1 MPLMLLDIDASA
13 GTESTATRRPR
24 RRLLALIAVLAVLG
38 AAGGVYGWGRWQEAS
53 EPALRTAEVTLGD
66 IEKTVTALG
75 TLQPKDYVDVGAQ
88 VSGQLETVHVE
99 IGDIVKKDQ
108 LLAEIDPTVIET
120 HVRTDK
126 ANLDNLQAQLA
137 RQQAELKLARLQFRR
152 NQSLYKAKAISQD
165 ALQTSETQVSV
176 GEAQAESLAAQIA
189 AAQATY
195 DGEVANLGY
204 TKIYAPMDG
213 TVVSQAALE
222 GQTLNA
228 NQTAPTILRIADLQ
242 TMTVKAQVAEA
253 DVVKLSPGMPVYFT
267 TLGLPE
273 RRWQATVR
281 QILPTPETVNDVV
294 LYDVLIDVANA
305 DGVLM
310 TSMTAQVFF
319 VLGEAKNV
327 PLIPIA
333 ALGKKQ
339 PGGGDEYLVRVMT
352 DKGPATRAVKIGLT
366 DRASA
371 EVVSGLAAGD
381 RVVVETPS
389 SGNDSNARAGAP
401 LGMGFRL

>member
-1 MPLMLLDIDASA
+1 
-13 GTESTATRRPR
+13 
-24 RRLLALIAVLAVLG
+24 
-38 AAGGVYGWGRWQEAS
+38 
-53 EPALRTAEVTLGD
+53 
-66 IEKTVTALG
+66 
-75 TLQPKDYVDVGAQ
+75 
-88 VSGQLETVHVE
+88 
-99 IGDIVKKDQ
+99 
-108 LLAEIDPTVIET
+108 
-120 HVRTDK
+120 
-126 ANLDNLQAQLA
+126 
-137 RQQAELKLARLQFRR
+137 
-152 NQSLYKAKAISQD
+152 
-165 ALQTSETQVSV
+165 
-176 GEAQAESLAAQIA
+176 
-189 AAQATY
+189 
-195 DGEVANLGY
+195 
-204 TKIYAPMDG
+204 
-213 TVVSQAALE
+213 
-222 GQTLNA
+222 
-228 NQTAPTILRIADLQ
+228 
-242 TMTVKAQVAEA
+242 MTVKAQVAEA

>member
-1 MPLMLLDIDASA
+1 MLLDV
-13 GTESTATRRPR
+13 ETAAETDLPSRRRPKR
-24 RRLLALIAVLAVLG
+24 WLLAVAVLLAAAAV
-38 AAGGVYGWGRWQEAS
+38 AAGIYGWRQWQATGQPEI
-53 EPALRTAEVTLGD
+53 RTAEVTLGD
-66 IEKTVTALG
+66 IEKSVTALG

-88 VSGQLETVHVE
+88 VSGQLDTVHVE

-120 HVRTDK
+120 RVRTDK
-126 ANLDNLQAQLA
+126 ANLDNLQAQFA
-137 RQQAELKLARLQFRR
+137 QQQAELKLARLQLKR
-152 NQSLYKAKAISQD
+152 NQALYKSKAISQD
-165 ALQTSETQVSV
+165 ALQTTETQVAV
-176 GEAQAESLAAQIA
+176 GEAKADALSAQIA

-204 TKIYAPMDG
+204 TKIYAPMAG
-213 TVVSQAALE
+213 TIVSQTALE

-228 NQTAPTILRIADLQ
+228 NQTAPTILRVADLQ

-253 DVVKLSPGMPVYFT
+253 DVVKLTPGMQVYFT

-273 RRWQATVR
+273 RRWRATVR

-294 LYDVLIDVANA
+294 LYNVLIDVEND

-319 VLGEAKNV
+319 VLGEAKQV

-339 PGGGDEYLVRVMT
+339 PDSSDEYLVRVMT
-352 DKGPATRAVKIGLT
+352 DKGPEARAVKVGLM
-366 DRASA
+366 DRKS
-371 EVVSGLAAGD
+371 VQIVDGLAVGD
-381 RVVVETPS
+381 RVVLEAPVNNA
-389 SGNDSNARAGAP
+389 SGSDGNRP
-401 LGMGFRL
+401 FGMGFRL

>member
-1 MPLMLLDIDASA
+1 MLLDV
-13 GTESTATRRPR
+13 ETAVENEMPVRRWR
-24 RRLLALIAVLAVLG
+24 KRWLLAATALFAAVAIG
-38 AAGGVYGWGRWQEAS
+38 AGIYGWQQWRTTGQTEI
-53 EPALRTAEVTLGD
+53 RTAEVTLGD
-66 IEKTVTALG
+66 IEKSVTALG

-88 VSGQLETVHVE
+88 VSGQLDTVHVE

-108 LLAEIDPTVIET
+108 LLAEIDRTVIET
-120 HVRTDK
+120 RVRTDK
-126 ANLDNLQAQLA
+126 ANLDNLQAQFA
-137 RQQAELKLARLQFRR
+137 QQQAELKVARLQLKRSQAF
-152 NQSLYKAKAISQD
+152 YKSKAISQD
-165 ALQTSETQVSV
+165 ALQTAETQVSV
-176 GEAQAESLAAQIA
+176 GDAKLDALSAQIA

-204 TKIYAPMDG
+204 TKIYTPMAG
-213 TVVSQAALE
+213 TIVSQTALE

-228 NQTAPTILRIADLQ
+228 NQTAPTILRVADLQ

-253 DVVKLSPGMPVYFT
+253 DVVKLTPGMPVYFT

-294 LYDVLIDVANA
+294 LYNVLIDVAND

-319 VLGEAKNV
+319 VLGEAKQV
-327 PLIPIA
+327 PLIPIT

-339 PGGGDEYLVRVMT
+339 SGGSDEYLVRVMT
-352 DKGPATRAVKIGLT
+352 DKGPVARAVKVGLT
-366 DRASA
+366 DRKSA
-371 EVVSGLAAGD
+371 QIVEGLAAGD
-381 RVVVETPS
+381 RVVIETPAA
-389 SGNDSNARAGAP
+389 SGQGGSGSNRP
-401 LGMGFRL
+401 FGMGLRL

>member
-1 MPLMLLDIDASA
+1 MLLDV
-13 GTESTATRRPR
+13 ETAAETDLPAHRRPKR
-24 RRLLALIAVLAVLG
+24 WLLVLAVLL
-38 AAGGVYGWGRWQEAS
+38 AAAAVAGGIYGWRQWQATGQLEI
-53 EPALRTAEVTLGD
+53 RTAEVTLGD
-66 IEKTVTALG
+66 IEKSVTALG

-88 VSGQLETVHVE
+88 VSGQLDTVHVE
-99 IGDIVKKDQ
+99 IGDIVKKNQ

-120 HVRTDK
+120 RVRTDK
-126 ANLDNLQAQLA
+126 ANLDNLQAQFA
-137 RQQAELKLARLQFRR
+137 QQQAELKLARLQHKR
-152 NQSLYKAKAISQD
+152 NQTLYKSKAISQD
-165 ALQTSETQVSV
+165 AMQTTETLVAV
-176 GEAQAESLAAQIA
+176 GEAKADALSAQIA

-204 TKIYAPMDG
+204 TKIYAPMAG
-213 TVVSQAALE
+213 TIVSQTALE

-228 NQTAPTILRIADLQ
+228 NQTAPNILRVADLQ

-253 DVVKLSPGMPVYFT
+253 DVVKLTPGMQVYFT

-273 RRWQATVR
+273 RRWRATVR

-294 LYDVLIDVANA
+294 LYNVLIDVEND

-319 VLGEAKNV
+319 VLGEAKQV
-327 PLIPIA
+327 PLIPIT

-339 PGGGDEYLVRVMT
+339 PGSDDEYLVRVMT
-352 DKGPATRAVKIGLT
+352 AKGPEARAVKVGLIDRKSVQIVDGLAVGDLVVLET
-366 DRASA
+366 PANRASG
-371 EVVSGLAAGD
+371 SD
-381 RVVVETPS
+381 
-389 SGNDSNARAGAP
+389 GNRP

>member
-1 MPLMLLDIDASA
+1 MKLLLKSTFRPAGGRSA
-13 GTESTATRRPR
+13 GCWLWRPSWR
-24 RRLLALIAVLAVLG
+24 RRLIAA
-38 AAGGVYGWGRWQEAS
+38 GVYGWREWQATGQPEI
-53 EPALRTAEVTLGD
+53 RTAEVTLGD
-66 IEKTVTALG
+66 IEKSVTALG

-88 VSGQLETVHVE
+88 VSGQLDTVHVE

-120 HVRTDK
+120 RVRTDK
-126 ANLDNLQAQLA
+126 ANLDNLQAQFA
-137 RQQAELKLARLQFRR
+137 QQQAELKLARLQFKR
-152 NQSLYKAKAISQD
+152 NQALYKSKAISQD
-165 ALQTSETQVSV
+165 AMQTTETQVSI
-176 GEAQAESLAAQIA
+176 GEAKADALSAQIA

-195 DGEVANLGY
+195 DGEIANLGY
-204 TKIYAPMDG
+204 TKIYAPMAG
-213 TVVSQAALE
+213 TIVSQTALE

-228 NQTAPTILRIADLQ
+228 NQTAPTILRVADLQ

-253 DVVKLSPGMPVYFT
+253 DVVKLTPGMPVYFT

-273 RRWQATVR
+273 RRWRATVR

-294 LYDVLIDVANA
+294 LYNVLVDVDNE

-319 VLGEAKNV
+319 VLGEAKQV

-339 PGGGDEYLVRVMT
+339 PGSNDEYLVRVMT
-352 DKGPATRAVKIGLT
+352 GKGPEARAVKVGLM
-366 DRASA
+366 DRKS
-371 EVVSGLAAGD
+371 VQIVDGLAVGD
-381 RVVVETPS
+381 RVVLETPANSASGSDS
-389 SGNDSNARAGAP
+389 SRP
-401 LGMGFRL
+401 FGMGFRL

>member
-1 MPLMLLDIDASA
+1 MLLDI
-13 GTESTATRRPR
+13 ETAAEIDLPARRRPR
-24 RRLLALIAVLAVLG
+24 RWLLAIASLLAAAAIG
-38 AAGGVYGWGRWQEAS
+38 ASIYGWRQWQATGQS
-53 EPALRTAEVTLGD
+53 EVRTAEVTLGD
-66 IEKTVTALG
+66 IEKSVTALG

-88 VSGQLETVHVE
+88 VSGQLDTVHVE

-120 HVRTDK
+120 RVRTDK
-126 ANLDNLQAQLA
+126 ANLDNLQAQFA
-137 RQQAELKLARLQFRR
+137 QQQAELKLARLQLKR
-152 NQSLYKAKAISQD
+152 NQALYKSKAISQD
-165 ALQTSETQVSV
+165 ALQTTETQVAV
-176 GEAQAESLAAQIA
+176 GEAKADALSAQIA

-204 TKIYAPMDG
+204 TKIYAPMAG
-213 TVVSQAALE
+213 TIVSQTALE

-228 NQTAPTILRIADLQ
+228 NQTAPTILRVADLQ

-253 DVVKLSPGMPVYFT
+253 DVVKLTPGMAVYFT

-273 RRWQATVR
+273 RRWRATVR

-294 LYDVLIDVANA
+294 LYNVLIDVDNE

-319 VLGEAKNV
+319 VLGEAKQV

-339 PGGGDEYLVRVMT
+339 PGSNDEYLVRIMT
-352 DKGPATRAVKIGLT
+352 GKGPEARAVKVGLM
-366 DRASA
+366 DRKS
-371 EVVSGLAAGD
+371 VQIVDGLAVGD
-381 RVVVETPS
+381 RVVLETPANSASGSDS
-389 SGNDSNARAGAP
+389 SRP
-401 LGMGFRL
+401 FGMGFRL

>member
-1 MPLMLLDIDASA
+1 MLLDI
-13 GTESTATRRPR
+13 ETAAEIDLPARRRPKR
-24 RRLLALIAVLAVLG
+24 WLLAMAALLAAAAIG
-38 AAGGVYGWGRWQEAS
+38 AGIHGWRQWQATGQS
-53 EPALRTAEVTLGD
+53 EVRTAEVTLGD
-66 IEKTVTALG
+66 IEKSVTALG

-88 VSGQLETVHVE
+88 VSGQLDTVHVE

-120 HVRTDK
+120 RVRTDK
-126 ANLDNLQAQLA
+126 ANLDNLQAQFA
-137 RQQAELKLARLQFRR
+137 QQQAELKLARLQLKR
-152 NQSLYKAKAISQD
+152 NQALYKSKAISQD
-165 ALQTSETQVSV
+165 ALQTTETQVAV
-176 GEAQAESLAAQIA
+176 GEAKADALSAQIA

-204 TKIYAPMDG
+204 TKIYAPMAG
-213 TVVSQAALE
+213 TIVSQTALE

-228 NQTAPTILRIADLQ
+228 NQTAPTILRVADLQ

-253 DVVKLSPGMPVYFT
+253 DVVKLTPGMPVYFT

-273 RRWQATVR
+273 RRWRATVR

-294 LYDVLIDVANA
+294 LYNVLIDVDNE

-319 VLGEAKNV
+319 VLGEAKQV

-339 PGGGDEYLVRVMT
+339 PGSNAEYLVRIMT
-352 DKGPATRAVKIGLT
+352 GEGPEARAVKVGLM
-366 DRASA
+366 DRKS
-371 EVVSGLAAGD
+371 VQIVDGLAVGD
-381 RVVVETPS
+381 RVVLETPANSASGSDS
-389 SGNDSNARAGAP
+389 SRP
-401 LGMGFRL
+401 FGMGFRL

>member
-1 MPLMLLDIDASA
+1 MAA
-13 GTESTATRRPR
+13 
-24 RRLLALIAVLAVLG
+24 LLAAAAIASG
-38 AAGGVYGWGRWQEAS
+38 IYGWREWQATGQPEI
-53 EPALRTAEVTLGD
+53 RTAEVTLGD
-66 IEKTVTALG
+66 IEKSVTALG

-88 VSGQLETVHVE
+88 VSGQLDTVHVE

-120 HVRTDK
+120 RVRTDK
-126 ANLDNLQAQLA
+126 ANLDNLQAQFA
-137 RQQAELKLARLQFRR
+137 QQQAELKLARLQFKR
-152 NQSLYKAKAISQD
+152 NQALYKSKAISQD
-165 ALQTSETQVSV
+165 AMQTSETQVSI
-176 GEAQAESLAAQIA
+176 GEAKADALSAQIA

-195 DGEVANLGY
+195 DGEIANLGY
-204 TKIYAPMDG
+204 TKIYAPMAG
-213 TVVSQAALE
+213 TVVSQTALE

-228 NQTAPTILRIADLQ
+228 NQTAPTILRVADLQ

-253 DVVKLSPGMPVYFT
+253 DVVKLTPGMPVYFT

-273 RRWQATVR
+273 RRWRATVR

-294 LYDVLIDVANA
+294 LYNVLVDVENN

-319 VLGEAKNV
+319 VLGEAKQV

-339 PGGGDEYLVRVMT
+339 PGSSDEYLVRVMT
-352 DKGPATRAVKIGLT
+352 GKGQEARAVKVGLM
-366 DRASA
+366 DRKS
-371 EVVSGLAAGD
+371 VQIVDGLAVGD
-381 RVVVETPS
+381 RVVLETPANSASGSDS
-389 SGNDSNARAGAP
+389 SRP
-401 LGMGFRL
+401 FGMGFRL

>member
-1 MPLMLLDIDASA
+1 MLLDV
-13 GTESTATRRPR
+13 ETAAETDLPARRPPKR
-24 RRLLALIAVLAVLG
+24 WLLAMAALLAAAAIASG
-38 AAGGVYGWGRWQEAS
+38 IYGWREWQATGQPEI
-53 EPALRTAEVTLGD
+53 RTAEVTLGD
-66 IEKTVTALG
+66 IEKSVTALG

-88 VSGQLETVHVE
+88 VSGQLDTVHVE

-120 HVRTDK
+120 RVRTDK
-126 ANLDNLQAQLA
+126 ANLDNLQAQFA
-137 RQQAELKLARLQFRR
+137 QQQAELKLARLQFKR
-152 NQSLYKAKAISQD
+152 NQALYKSKAISQD
-165 ALQTSETQVSV
+165 AMQTSETQVSI
-176 GEAQAESLAAQIA
+176 GEAKADALSAQIA

-195 DGEVANLGY
+195 DGEIANLGY
-204 TKIYAPMDG
+204 TKIYAPMAG
-213 TVVSQAALE
+213 TVVSQTALE

-228 NQTAPTILRIADLQ
+228 NQTAPTILRVADLQ

-253 DVVKLSPGMPVYFT
+253 DVVKLTPGMPVYFT

-273 RRWQATVR
+273 RRWRATVR

-294 LYDVLIDVANA
+294 LYNVLVDVENN

-319 VLGEAKNV
+319 VLGEAKQV

-339 PGGGDEYLVRVMT
+339 PGSSDEYLVRVMT
-352 DKGPATRAVKIGLT
+352 GKGQEARAVKVGLM
-366 DRASA
+366 DRKS
-371 EVVSGLAAGD
+371 VQIVDGLAVGD
-381 RVVVETPS
+381 RVVLETPANSASGSDS
-389 SGNDSNARAGAP
+389 SRP
-401 LGMGFRL
+401 FGMGFRL

>member
-1 MPLMLLDIDASA
+1 MLLDVETT
-13 GTESTATRRPR
+13 TESDPSTRRRPR
-24 RRLLALIAVLAVLG
+24 RRFMLVLAAVATIAM
-38 AAGGVYGWGRWQEAS
+38 AAGFYGWQQWQAAAS
-53 EPALRTAEVTLGD
+53 PELRTAEVTLGD
-66 IEKTVTALG
+66 IEKSVTALG
-75 TLQPKDYVDVGAQ
+75 TLQPEEYVDVGAQ
-88 VSGQLETVHVE
+88 VSGQLDTVHVE
-99 IGDIVKKDQ
+99 IGDVVKKDQ

-120 HVRTDK
+120 RVRTDK

-137 RQQAELKLARLQFRR
+137 QQQAQLKLSRLQLKR
-152 NQSLYKAKAISQD
+152 NQALFKAKAISQD
-165 ALQTSETQVSV
+165 ALQTSETQVLV
-176 GEAQAESLAAQIA
+176 GEAQADALAAQIA

-195 DGEVANLGY
+195 DGDLANLGY
-204 TKIYAPMDG
+204 TKIYAPMAG
-213 TVVSQAALE
+213 TVVSQTALE

-253 DVVKLSPGMPVYFT
+253 DVVKLTPGMPVYFT

-273 RRWQATVR
+273 RRWQAKVR

-294 LYDVLIDVANA
+294 LYDVLIDVAND

-327 PLIPIA
+327 PLVPIA

-339 PGGGDEYLVRVMT
+339 PGSADEYLVRAMT
-352 DKGPATRAVKIGLT
+352 DNGPAPRAVKIGLT
-366 DRASA
+366 DRRSA
-371 EVVSGLAAGD
+371 QVISGLAAGD
-381 RVVVETPS
+381 KVVLETPA
-389 SGNDSNARAGAP
+389 GNDQDSARSGSSF
-401 LGMGFRL
+401 GMGFRL

>member
-1 MPLMLLDIDASA
+1 MLLDV
-13 GTESTATRRPR
+13 ETAAETDLPSRRRPKR
-24 RRLLALIAVLAVLG
+24 WLLAVAVLLAAAAV
-38 AAGGVYGWGRWQEAS
+38 AAGIYGWRQWQATGQPEI
-53 EPALRTAEVTLGD
+53 RTAEVTLGD
-66 IEKTVTALG
+66 IEKSVTALG

-88 VSGQLETVHVE
+88 VSGQLDTVHVE

-120 HVRTDK
+120 RVRTDK
-126 ANLDNLQAQLA
+126 ANLDNLQAQFA
-137 RQQAELKLARLQFRR
+137 QQQAELKLARLQLKR
-152 NQSLYKAKAISQD
+152 NQALYKSKAISQD
-165 ALQTSETQVSV
+165 ALQTTETQVAV
-176 GEAQAESLAAQIA
+176 GEAKADALSAQIA

-204 TKIYAPMDG
+204 TKIYAPMAG
-213 TVVSQAALE
+213 TIVSQTALE

-228 NQTAPTILRIADLQ
+228 NQTAPTILRVADLQ

-253 DVVKLSPGMPVYFT
+253 DVVKLTPGMQVYFT

-273 RRWQATVR
+273 RRWRATVR

-294 LYDVLIDVANA
+294 LYNVLIDVEND

-319 VLGEAKNV
+319 VLGEAKQV

-339 PGGGDEYLVRVMT
+339 PGSSDEYLVRVMT
-352 DKGPATRAVKIGLT
+352 GKGPEARAVKIGLDGPQIGA
-366 DRASA
+366 DRRRTCRRRSR
-371 EVVSGLAAGD
+371 GPRGAGQ
-381 RVVVETPS
+381 
-389 SGNDSNARAGAP
+389 
-401 LGMGFRL
+401 

>member
-1 MPLMLLDIDASA
+1 MLLDV
-13 GTESTATRRPR
+13 ETAAETDLPARRRPKR
-24 RRLLALIAVLAVLG
+24 WLLAMAALLAAAAIASG
-38 AAGGVYGWGRWQEAS
+38 IYGWREWQATGQPEI
-53 EPALRTAEVTLGD
+53 RTAEVTLGD
-66 IEKTVTALG
+66 IEKSVTALG

-88 VSGQLETVHVE
+88 VSGQLDTVHVE

-120 HVRTDK
+120 RVRTDK
-126 ANLDNLQAQLA
+126 ANLDNLQAQFA
-137 RQQAELKLARLQFRR
+137 QQQAELKLARLQFKR
-152 NQSLYKAKAISQD
+152 NQALYKSKAISQD
-165 ALQTSETQVSV
+165 AMQTSETQVSI
-176 GEAQAESLAAQIA
+176 GEAKADALSAQIA

-195 DGEVANLGY
+195 DGEIANLGY
-204 TKIYAPMDG
+204 TKIYAPMAG
-213 TVVSQAALE
+213 TVVSQTALE

-228 NQTAPTILRIADLQ
+228 NQTAPTILRVADLQ

-253 DVVKLSPGMPVYFT
+253 DVVKLTPGMPVYFT

-273 RRWQATVR
+273 RRWRATVR

-294 LYDVLIDVANA
+294 LYNVLVDVENN

-319 VLGEAKNV
+319 VLGEAKQV

-339 PGGGDEYLVRVMT
+339 PGSSDEYLVRVMT
-352 DKGPATRAVKIGLT
+352 GKGQEARAVKVGLM
-366 DRASA
+366 DRKS
-371 EVVSGLAAGD
+371 VQIVDGLAVGD
-381 RVVVETPS
+381 RVVLETPANSS
-389 SGNDSNARAGAP
+389 SGSDSSRP
-401 LGMGFRL
+401 FGMGFRL

>member
-1 MPLMLLDIDASA
+1 MLLDV
-13 GTESTATRRPR
+13 ETAAETDFPARQRPKR
-24 RRLLALIAVLAVLG
+24 WLLSMTALLAAVAI
-38 AAGGVYGWGRWQEAS
+38 AAGIYGWRQWQATGQPEI
-53 EPALRTAEVTLGD
+53 RTVEVALGD
-66 IEKTVTALG
+66 IEKSVTALG

-88 VSGQLETVHVE
+88 VSGQLDTVHVE

-120 HVRTDK
+120 RVRTDK
-126 ANLDNLQAQLA
+126 ANLDNLQAQFA
-137 RQQAELKLARLQFRR
+137 QQQAELKLARLQLKR
-152 NQSLYKAKAISQD
+152 NQALYKSKAISQD
-165 ALQTSETQVSV
+165 ALQTTETLVAV
-176 GEAQAESLAAQIA
+176 GEAKADALSAQIA

-204 TKIYAPMDG
+204 TKIYAPMAG
-213 TVVSQAALE
+213 TIVSQTALE

-228 NQTAPTILRIADLQ
+228 NQTAPTILRVADLQ

-253 DVVKLSPGMPVYFT
+253 DVVKLTPGMQVYFT

-273 RRWQATVR
+273 RRWRATVR

-294 LYDVLIDVANA
+294 LYNVLVDVDNE

-319 VLGEAKNV
+319 VLGEAKQV

-339 PGGGDEYLVRVMT
+339 PGSNDEYLVRVMT
-352 DKGPATRAVKIGLT
+352 DKGPEARAVKVGLM
-366 DRASA
+366 DRKS
-371 EVVSGLAAGD
+371 VQIVDGLAVGD
-381 RVVVETPS
+381 RVVLETPANSASGSDS
-389 SGNDSNARAGAP
+389 SRP
-401 LGMGFRL
+401 FGMGFRL